1 MASQIPKHTWGA
13 STNRD
18 NVKGT
23 RIVTVPQRNGNAAL
37 VTSPKVSIEPK
48 SSRPVGEAF
57 SVALNQGVC
66 VKNVIHSDKATFCLP
81 IKNKFQVLQNLNDN
95 TDESHENA
103 PTALE
108 EVVTASAGTTMQTA
122 YRKLPNTC
130 NKQMYGDLD
139 AVSAP
144 PTDSHNIVGSMLE
157 KHIQLS
163 QLDTLG
169 DGGTWFEPAP
179 ESDQAHDCRFPD
191 PNATSYVREEKIPL
205 YIWNNRDKSKDYKA
219 CVMQNNG
226 IFGYVP
232 LTDLKTYTGPPV
244 KWDVLPDIIQA
255 HNLVAESGVPNFLK
269 CRIPVETNLNAN
281 IWRTYLKDYWD
292 QQLPDLLQFGF
303 PLDFHRGGVITSSH
317 VNHASANQFQNHM
330 DAYIKEELTHN
341 AIYGPFHD
349 PPFPVHI
356 SPLMT
361 REKQNSAVRRTIV
374 DLSWPKGESVNDFVH
389 KCKYL
394 DTYFTLQYP
403 SVDDITKKLNELGPG
418 ALLFKVDISRAF
430 RQLRIDPGDIDLLGI
445 VHNHLYLDGS
455 VPFGFRLGSGFF
467 ERCSDAIRYIM
478 KCHGHNALLNYID
491 DLIYV
496 GLPSKIHESYSFLL
510 SLLQELGLQVSQNK
524 LVPPSTEV
532 VCLGILI
539 NTVDKTISIPPEKLQ
554 EIKNMCEKWK
564 HRNSCSR
571 TQLQSLLGS
580 LLYITKC
587 VHPARSFLNRM
598 LQLLRENAN
607 VSSFPLSQAFRQDLN
622 WFLIFLQQYNGVT
635 YFDHKKVDFE
645 VHLDASLSGFGANFG
660 PMVYALPLGEKFSH
674 LHITQLEMLNIIVA
688 LKVWSNL
695 WQNKMVEIKCDNLA
709 VVEVLNSGKTRDPFL
724 ALCGRNVWLISAMF
738 NIQLVFL
745 HIPGKNNHIA
755 DLLSRWT
762 ITKNPEEKLNQFL
775 PYFIWINTHIDLT
788 ALNYNI

>member
-1 MASQIPKHTWGA
+1 MA
-13 STNRD
+13 
-18 NVKGT
+18 
-23 RIVTVPQRNGNAAL
+23 
-37 VTSPKVSIEPK
+37 
-48 SSRPVGEAF
+48 
-57 SVALNQGVC
+57 
-66 VKNVIHSDKATFCLP
+66 
-81 IKNKFQVLQNLNDN
+81 
-95 TDESHENA
+95 
-103 PTALE
+103 
-108 EVVTASAGTTMQTA
+108 
-122 YRKLPNTC
+122 
-130 NKQMYGDLD
+130 
-139 AVSAP
+139 
-144 PTDSHNIVGSMLE
+144 
-157 KHIQLS
+157 
-163 QLDTLG
+163 TLG
-169 DGGTWFEPAP
+169 DGGTGFKPAP
-179 ESDQAHDCRFPD
+179 ESGQAYDLSFSD
-191 PNATSYVREEKIPL
+191 SNALPYVREDKIPL
-205 YIWNNRDKSKDYKA
+205 YIWNHRDTSKDHKA

-232 LTDLKTYTGPPV
+232 LTDLKIYTGPPV
-244 KWDVLPDIIQA
+244 KWDAVPDSIQA
-255 HNLVAESGVPNFLK
+255 HNLVKKSGVPNFLK

-303 PLDFHRGGVITSSH
+303 PLDFHRGSALTSSYA
-317 VNHASANQFQNHM
+317 NHSSTDQFQKHV
-330 DAYIKEELTHN
+330 DAYIKEELDHN
-341 AIYGPFHD
+341 AIYGPFHE

-361 REKQNSAVRRTIV
+361 REKQNSDVRRTIV
-374 DLSWPKGESVNDFVH
+374 DLSWSKGASVNEFVH

-403 SVDDITKKLNELGPG
+403 SVDHITNKLKDLGPG
-418 ALLFKVDISRAF
+418 ALLFKVNISRAF

-455 VPFGFRLGSGFF
+455 VTFGFRLGSGFF

-491 DLIYV
+491 DLIYI
-496 GLPSKIHESYSFLL
+496 GLPSKIHESYTFLL
-510 SLLQELGLQVSQNK
+510 SLLQDLGLQVSQKK
-524 LVPPSTEV
+524 LIPPSTEV

-539 NTVDKTISIPPEKLQ
+539 NTVNKTISIPPEKLQ

-564 HRNSCSR
+564 YKKSCSR

-587 VHPARSFLNRM
+587 VRPARSFLNRM
-598 LQLLRENAN
+598 LQVLRENAHGFN
-607 VSSFPLSQAFRQDLN
+607 FSLSSIFHQDLN
-622 WFLIFLQQYNGVT
+622 WFLTFLQQYNGVT
-635 YFDHKKVDFE
+635 YFDHKTVDFE

-660 PMVYALPLGEKFSH
+660 PMVYALPLGDQFSH

-695 WQNKMVEIKCDNLA
+695 WQNKKVKIKCDNLA

-724 ALCGRNVWLISAMF
+724 ALCARNVWLISAIF
-738 NIQLVFL
+738 NIQLLFS
-745 HIPGKNNHIA
+745 HIPGKNNYIT

-762 ITKNPEEKLNQFL
+762 ITVNPEQKLKQFL
-775 PYFIWINTHIDLT
+775 PHFIWINTHIDLT